1 MRSAWTL
8 TTLDKSPIIPLH
20 KPFIMNYKPYSMEWS
35 RRRYLAEAIQQY
47 FDTDASLDVVL
58 DDIVSV
64 LEENVAHHKSR
75 AERFQEVLNGLKS
88 LPY

>member
-1 MRSAWTL
+1 M
-8 TTLDKSPIIPLH
+8 
-20 KPFIMNYKPYSMEWS
+20 IMTDYKPYSVEWT

-47 FDTDASLDVVL
+47 FDTDASVDTVL

-64 LEENVAHHKSR
+64 LSDNVVEHKSR
-75 AERFQEVLNGLKS
+75 AERFQEVLDGLKS